1 MKEMLHILKI
11 GGNVLSNDLVLASVL
26 NAFSKKEG
34 RKIIVH
40 GGGKKATILAEKL
53 GIPSVFVDGRR
64 ITDADALEIAVM
76 TYAGWYN
83 KKIVAHCHSIGL
95 SALGLS
101 GADANAILSVKRPV
115 KEVDFGWVGDPVK
128 VNVETLTHFMNI
140 DLTLVFC
147 AVTHDGQG
155 QLLNTN
161 ADTIASTLA
170 TAFSSTYSVNLTYCL
185 ELPGVL
191 EDVADPRTVIPSLNR
206 SAFIGGRE
214 KGYFHAG
221 MIPKLENAFNAIEN
235 GVTKVVICG
244 PDSFLTNGGTH
255 ICK

>member
-40 GGGKKATILAEKL
+40 GGGKKATLLAEKL

-64 ITDADALEIAVM
+64 ITDTDALEIAVM

-128 VNVETLTHFMNI
+128 VNVKTLSHFMNI

-170 TAFSSTYSVNLTYCL
+170 TAFSNAYSVNLTYCL

-191 EDVADPRTVIPSLNR
+191 EDVSDPRTVIPSLNR
-206 SAFIGGRE
+206 SAFIEGRE
-214 KGYFHAG
+214 KGCFHTG

>member
-40 GGGKKATILAEKL
+40 GGGKKATLLAEKL

-64 ITDADALEIAVM
+64 ITDTDALEIAVM

-83 KKIVAHCHSIGL
+83 KKIVANCHSIGL

-128 VNVETLTHFMNI
+128 VNVKTLSHFMNI

-161 ADTIASTLA
+161 ADNIASTLA
-170 TAFSSTYSVNLTYCL
+170 TAFSNAYSVNLTYCL

-191 EDVADPRTVIPSLNR
+191 EDVSDPRTVIPSLNR
-206 SAFIGGRE
+206 SAFIEGRE
-214 KGYFHAG
+214 KGCFHTG

>member
-26 NAFSKKEG
+26 SAFSEKEG

-40 GGGKKATILAEKL
+40 GGGKKATVLAEKL

-64 ITDADALEIAVM
+64 ITDTDSLEIAVM

-115 KEVDFGWVGDPVK
+115 KEVDFGWVGDPVT
-128 VNVETLTHFMNI
+128 VNVQTLSHFMNI

-170 TAFSSTYSVNLTYCL
+170 TALSNIYSVNLTYCL

-191 EDVADPRTVIPSLNR
+191 EDVSDPNTVISSLNR
-206 SAFIGGRE
+206 SSFIEGRE
-214 KGYFHAG
+214 KGVFHAG

-235 GVTKVVICG
+235 GVKKVVICG

-255 ICK
+255 IC

>member
-53 GIPSVFVDGRR
+53 GIPSVFIDGRR
-64 ITDADALEIAVM
+64 ITDTDALEIAVM

-128 VNVETLTHFMNI
+128 VNVETLTHFINI

-147 AVTHDGQG
+147 AVTHEGQG

-206 SAFIGGRE
+206 SAFIEGRE
-214 KGYFHAG
+214 KRYFHAG

>member
-64 ITDADALEIAVM
+64 ITDTDALEIAVM

-95 SALGLS
+95 SSLGLS

-115 KEVDFGWVGDPVK
+115 IEVDFGWVGDPVK

-206 SAFIGGRE
+206 SAFIEGRE

>member
-26 NAFSKKEG
+26 KAFSKKEG

-40 GGGKKATILAEKL
+40 GGGKKATLLAEKL

-64 ITDADALEIAVM
+64 ITDTDALEIAVM

-95 SALGLS
+95 AALGLS

-115 KEVDFGWVGDPVK
+115 KEVDFGWVGNPVK
-128 VNVETLTHFMNI
+128 VNVQTLTHFMNI

-147 AVTHDGQG
+147 AVTHNGHG

-170 TAFSSTYSVNLTYCL
+170 TSFAPFYEVNLTYCL

-191 EDVADPRTVIPSLNR
+191 RDISNIQSVIPSLDFI
-206 SAFIGGRE
+206 AFQEGRE
-214 KGYFHAG
+214 QGYFHSG

>member
-26 NAFSKKEG
+26 SAFSKKEG

-40 GGGKKATILAEKL
+40 GGGKKATVLAEKL
-53 GIPSVFVDGRR
+53 GIPSVFVEGRR
-64 ITDADALEIAVM
+64 ITDSDSLEIAVM

-95 SALGLS
+95 PALGLS

-115 KEVDFGWVGDPVK
+115 KEVDFGWVGDPVT
-128 VNVETLTHFMNI
+128 VNVQTLSHFMNI

-170 TAFSSTYSVNLTYCL
+170 TALSSIYSVNLTYCL

-191 EDVADPRTVIPSLNR
+191 EDVSDPNTVISSLDR
-206 SAFIGGRE
+206 SAFIEGWE
-214 KGYFHAG
+214 KGVFHAG

-255 ICK
+255 IC

>member
-1 MKEMLHILKI
+1 MKEVLHILKI
-11 GGNVLSNDLVLASVL
+11 GGNVLSKDLVLASVL
-26 NAFSKKEG
+26 SAFSEKEG

-40 GGGKKATILAEKL
+40 GGGKKATVLAEKL

-64 ITDADALEIAVM
+64 ITDTDSLEIAVM

-101 GADANAILSVKRPV
+101 GADANAILSVKRPL
-115 KEVDFGWVGDPVK
+115 KEVDFGWVGDPVN
-128 VNVETLTHFMNI
+128 VNVQTLSHFMNI

-147 AVTHDGQG
+147 AVTHDGKG

-170 TAFSSTYSVNLTYCL
+170 TALSNIYSVNLTYCL

-191 EDVADPRTVIPSLNR
+191 EDVSDPNTVISSLNR
-206 SAFIGGRE
+206 SAFIEGRE
-214 KGYFHAG
+214 KSYFHAG

>member
-40 GGGKKATILAEKL
+40 GGGKKATLLAEKL

-64 ITDADALEIAVM
+64 ITDTDALEIAVM

-115 KEVDFGWVGDPVK
+115 KEVDFGWVGNPVK
-128 VNVETLTHFMNI
+128 VNVKTLSHFMNI

-170 TAFSSTYSVNLTYCL
+170 TAFSNAYSVNLTYCL

-191 EDVADPRTVIPSLNR
+191 EDVSDPRTVIPSLNR
-206 SAFIGGRE
+206 SAFIEGRE
-214 KGYFHAG
+214 KGCFHTG

>member
-11 GGNVLSNDLVLASVL
+11 GGNVLSNDLVFASVL

-64 ITDADALEIAVM
+64 ITDTDALEIAVM

-206 SAFIGGRE
+206 SAFIEGRE

>member
-11 GGNVLSNDLVLASVL
+11 GGNVLSNDLVLASIL

-64 ITDADALEIAVM
+64 ITDTDALEIAVM

-101 GADANAILSVKRPV
+101 GADANAILSVKRPIR
-115 KEVDFGWVGDPVK
+115 EVDFGWVGDPVK

-140 DLTLVFC
+140 DLSLVFC

-206 SAFIGGRE
+206 SAFIVGRE

>member
-1 MKEMLHILKI
+1 
-11 GGNVLSNDLVLASVL
+11 
-26 NAFSKKEG
+26 
-34 RKIIVH
+34 
-40 GGGKKATILAEKL
+40 
-53 GIPSVFVDGRR
+53 
-64 ITDADALEIAVM
+64 M

-115 KEVDFGWVGDPVK
+115 KEVDFGWVGDPVT
-128 VNVETLTHFMNI
+128 VNVQTLSHFMNI

-170 TAFSSTYSVNLTYCL
+170 TALSNIYSVNLTYCL

-191 EDVADPRTVIPSLNR
+191 EDVSDPRTVIPSLNR
-206 SAFIGGRE
+206 SAFIEGRE

-235 GVTKVVICG
+235 GVAKVVICG

>member
-40 GGGKKATILAEKL
+40 GGGKKATLLAEKL

-64 ITDADALEIAVM
+64 ITDTDALEIAVM

-83 KKIVAHCHSIGL
+83 KKIVANCHSIGL

-128 VNVETLTHFMNI
+128 VNVKTLSHFMNI

-170 TAFSSTYSVNLTYCL
+170 TAFSNAYSVNLTYCL

-191 EDVADPRTVIPSLNR
+191 EDVSDPRTVIPSLNR
-206 SAFIGGRE
+206 SAFIEGRE
-214 KGYFHAG
+214 KGCFHTG

>member
-11 GGNVLSNDLVLASVL
+11 GGNVLSNDIVLTSVL
-26 NAFSKKEG
+26 SAFSKKEG

-40 GGGKKATILAEKL
+40 GGGKKATVLAEKL
-53 GIPSVFVDGRR
+53 GIPSVFVEGRR
-64 ITDADALEIAVM
+64 ITDTDSLEIAVM

-115 KEVDFGWVGDPVK
+115 KEVDFGWVGDPVT
-128 VNVETLTHFMNI
+128 VNVQTLTHFMNI

-170 TAFSSTYSVNLTYCL
+170 TALSNIYSVNLTYCL

-191 EDVADPRTVIPSLNR
+191 EDVSDPNTVIPSLNR
-206 SAFIGGRE
+206 SAFIEGRK
-214 KGYFHAG
+214 KGCFHAG

-235 GVTKVVICG
+235 GVKKVVICG

-255 ICK
+255 IC

>member
-11 GGNVLSNDLVLASVL
+11 GGNVLSNDLVLALVL
-26 NAFSKKEG
+26 SAFSKKEG

-40 GGGKKATILAEKL
+40 GGGKKATVLAEKL
-53 GIPSVFVDGRR
+53 GIPSVFVEGRR
-64 ITDADALEIAVM
+64 ITDTDSLEIAVM

-128 VNVETLTHFMNI
+128 VNVQTLSHFMNI

-161 ADTIASTLA
+161 ADTIASALA
-170 TAFSSTYSVNLTYCL
+170 NALSSIYSVNLTYCL

-191 EDVADPRTVIPSLNR
+191 EDVSDPNTVIPTLNR
-206 SAFIGGRE
+206 SAFIEGRE
-214 KGYFHAG
+214 KGLFHAG

-255 ICK
+255 IC

>member
-40 GGGKKATILAEKL
+40 GGGKKATLLAEKL

-64 ITDADALEIAVM
+64 ITDTDALEIAVM

-128 VNVETLTHFMNI
+128 VNVKTLSHFMNI

-170 TAFSSTYSVNLTYCL
+170 TAFSNAYSVNLTYCL

-191 EDVADPRTVIPSLNR
+191 KDVSDPRTVIPSLNR
-206 SAFIGGRE
+206 SAFIEGRE
-214 KGYFHAG
+214 KGCFHTG

>member
-1 MKEMLHILKI
+1 
-11 GGNVLSNDLVLASVL
+11 
-26 NAFSKKEG
+26 
-34 RKIIVH
+34 
-40 GGGKKATILAEKL
+40 
-53 GIPSVFVDGRR
+53 
-64 ITDADALEIAVM
+64 
-76 TYAGWYN
+76 
-83 KKIVAHCHSIGL
+83 
-95 SALGLS
+95 LS

-115 KEVDFGWVGDPVK
+115 NEVDFGWVGDPVK
-128 VNVETLTHFMNI
+128 VNVKTLSHFMNV

-170 TAFSSTYSVNLTYCL
+170 TAFSNTYSVNLTYCL

-191 EDVADPRTVIPSLNR
+191 EDVSDPRTVIPSLNR
-206 SAFIGGRE
+206 SAFTEGRE

-221 MIPKLENAFNAIEN
+221 MIPKLENAINAIEN

-244 PDSFLTNGGTH
+244 ADSFLTNGGTH
-255 ICK
+255 IYK

>member
-1 MKEMLHILKI
+1 
-11 GGNVLSNDLVLASVL
+11 
-26 NAFSKKEG
+26 
-34 RKIIVH
+34 
-40 GGGKKATILAEKL
+40 
-53 GIPSVFVDGRR
+53 
-64 ITDADALEIAVM
+64 
-76 TYAGWYN
+76 
-83 KKIVAHCHSIGL
+83 
-95 SALGLS
+95 LS

-128 VNVETLTHFMNI
+128 VNVQTLSHFMNI

-170 TAFSSTYSVNLTYCL
+170 TALSNIYSVNLTYCL

-191 EDVADPRTVIPSLNR
+191 EDVSDPRTVIPSLNR
-206 SAFIGGRE
+206 SAFIEGRE

-235 GVTKVVICG
+235 GVAKVVVCG

>member
-1 MKEMLHILKI
+1 VLHILKI

-64 ITDADALEIAVM
+64 ITDTDALEIAVM

-206 SAFIGGRE
+206 SAFIEGRE

-244 PDSFLTNGGTH
+244 PDSFLTNSGTH

>member
-11 GGNVLSNDLVLASVL
+11 GGNVLSNDLVLVSVL

-40 GGGKKATILAEKL
+40 GGGKKATLLAEKL

-64 ITDADALEIAVM
+64 ITDTDALEIAVM

-83 KKIVAHCHSIGL
+83 KKIVAHCYSIGL

-115 KEVDFGWVGDPVK
+115 KEVDFGWVGDPIK
-128 VNVETLTHFMNI
+128 VNVETLSHFMNI
-140 DLTLVFC
+140 DLILVFC

-185 ELPGVL
+185 ELTGVL

-206 SAFIGGRE
+206 SAFIEGRE

>member
-1 MKEMLHILKI
+1 MKEVLHILKI
-11 GGNVLSNDLVLASVL
+11 GGNVLGNDLVLASVL

-40 GGGKKATILAEKL
+40 GGGKKATVLAEKL
-53 GIPSVFVDGRR
+53 GIPSVFIDGRR
-64 ITDADALEIAVM
+64 ITDTDALEIAVM

-95 SALGLS
+95 SSLGLS
-101 GADANAILSVKRPV
+101 GADANAILSIKRPV
-115 KEVDFGWVGDPVK
+115 KEVDFGWVGDPVN

-191 EDVADPRTVIPSLNR
+191 EDVADSSTVIPSLNR
-206 SAFIGGRE
+206 SAFIVGHE

>member
-64 ITDADALEIAVM
+64 ITDTDALEIAVM

-128 VNVETLTHFMNI
+128 VNVETLTHFINI

-147 AVTHDGQG
+147 AVTHEGQG

-206 SAFIGGRE
+206 SAFIEGRE
-214 KGYFHAG
+214 QGYFHSG

>member
-1 MKEMLHILKI
+1 MKEILHILKI
-11 GGNVLSNDLVLASVL
+11 GGNVLSNDLILASVL
-26 NAFSKKEG
+26 SAFSKKEG

-40 GGGKKATILAEKL
+40 GGGKKATVLAEKL

-115 KEVDFGWVGDPVK
+115 KEVDFGWVGDPLK
-128 VNVETLTHFMNI
+128 VNVQTLSHFMNI

-170 TAFSSTYSVNLTYCL
+170 TALSNIYSVNLTYCL

-191 EDVADPRTVIPSLNR
+191 EYVADPNTVIPSLNR
-206 SAFIGGRE
+206 SSFIEGRE
-214 KGYFHAG
+214 KCYFHAG

-235 GVTKVVICG
+235 GVKKVVICG

>member
-40 GGGKKATILAEKL
+40 GGGKKATLLAEKL

-64 ITDADALEIAVM
+64 ITDTDALEIAVM

-95 SALGLS
+95 SAMGLS

-128 VNVETLTHFMNI
+128 VNVKTLSHFMNI

-170 TAFSSTYSVNLTYCL
+170 TAFSNAYSVNLTYCL

-191 EDVADPRTVIPSLNR
+191 EDVFDPRTVIPSLNR
-206 SAFIGGRE
+206 SAFIEGRE
-214 KGYFHAG
+214 KGCFHTG

>member
-26 NAFSKKEG
+26 SAFSKKEG

-40 GGGKKATILAEKL
+40 GGGKKATVLAEKL
-53 GIPSVFVDGRR
+53 GIPSIFVEGRR
-64 ITDADALEIAVM
+64 ITDSDSLEIAVM

-115 KEVDFGWVGDPVK
+115 KEVDFGWVGDPVT
-128 VNVETLTHFMNI
+128 VNVQTLSHFMNI

-170 TAFSSTYSVNLTYCL
+170 TALSNIYSVNLTYCL

-191 EDVADPRTVIPSLNR
+191 EDVSDPNTVIPSLNR
-206 SAFIGGRE
+206 SAFIEGRK
-214 KGYFHAG
+214 KGVFHAG

-235 GVTKVVICG
+235 GVKKVVICG

-255 ICK
+255 IC

>member
-64 ITDADALEIAVM
+64 ITDTDALEIAVM

-128 VNVETLTHFMNI
+128 VNVKTLSHFMNI

-147 AVTHDGQG
+147 AVTHDRQG

-170 TAFSSTYSVNLTYCL
+170 TAFSNAYSVNLTYCL

-191 EDVADPRTVIPSLNR
+191 EDVSDPRTVIPSLNR
-206 SAFIGGRE
+206 SAFIEGRE
-214 KGYFHAG
+214 KGCFHTG

>member
-1 MKEMLHILKI
+1 MKEVLHILKI

-64 ITDADALEIAVM
+64 ITDTDALEIAVM

-140 DLTLVFC
+140 NLTLVFC

-206 SAFIGGRE
+206 SAFIEGRE

>member
-11 GGNVLSNDLVLASVL
+11 GGNVLSNDLILASVL
-26 NAFSKKEG
+26 KAFSKKEG

-40 GGGKKATILAEKL
+40 GGGKKATLLAEKL

-64 ITDADALEIAVM
+64 ITDTDALEIAVM

-128 VNVETLTHFMNI
+128 VNVKTLSHFMNI

-170 TAFSSTYSVNLTYCL
+170 TAFSNAYSVNLTYCL

-191 EDVADPRTVIPSLNR
+191 EDVSDPRTVIPSLNR
-206 SAFIGGRE
+206 SAFIEGRE
-214 KGYFHAG
+214 KGCFHTG

>member
-206 SAFIGGRE
+206 SAFIEGRE

>member
-11 GGNVLSNDLVLASVL
+11 GGNVLSDDLVLASVL
-26 NAFSKKEG
+26 RAFSKKEG

-40 GGGKKATILAEKL
+40 GGGKKATVLAEKL
-53 GIPSVFVDGRR
+53 GIPSVFVEGRR
-64 ITDADALEIAVM
+64 ITDSDSLEIAVM

-95 SALGLS
+95 PALGLS

-115 KEVDFGWVGDPVK
+115 KEVDFGWVGDPVT
-128 VNVETLTHFMNI
+128 VNVQTLSHFMNI

-170 TAFSSTYSVNLTYCL
+170 TALSSIYSVNLTYCL

-191 EDVADPRTVIPSLNR
+191 EDVSDPNTVIPSLNR
-206 SAFIGGRE
+206 SAFIEGRE
-214 KGYFHAG
+214 KGVFHAG

-255 ICK
+255 IC

>member
-1 MKEMLHILKI
+1 MKEILHILKI

-26 NAFSKKEG
+26 SAFSEKEG

-40 GGGKKATILAEKL
+40 GGGKKATVLAEKL

-64 ITDADALEIAVM
+64 ITDTDSLEIAVM

-128 VNVETLTHFMNI
+128 VNVQTLSHFMNI

-147 AVTHDGQG
+147 AVTHDGKG

-170 TAFSSTYSVNLTYCL
+170 TALSNIYSVNLTYCL

-191 EDVADPRTVIPSLNR
+191 KDVSDPNTVISSLNR
-206 SAFIGGRE
+206 SAFIEGRE
-214 KGYFHAG
+214 KGVFH
-221 MIPKLENAFNAIEN
+221 
-235 GVTKVVICG
+235 T
-244 PDSFLTNGGTH
+244 
-255 ICK
+255 

>member
-1 MKEMLHILKI
+1 MKEILHILKI

-26 NAFSKKEG
+26 SAFSNKEG

-40 GGGKKATILAEKL
+40 GGGKKATVLAEKL
-53 GIPSVFVDGRR
+53 GIPSVFVEGRR
-64 ITDADALEIAVM
+64 ITDTDSLEIAVM

-83 KKIVAHCHSIGL
+83 KKIVAQCHSIGL

-115 KEVDFGWVGDPVK
+115 KEVDFGWVGDPVT
-128 VNVETLTHFMNI
+128 VNVQTLSHFMNI

-170 TAFSSTYSVNLTYCL
+170 TALSNIYSVNLTYCL
-185 ELPGVL
+185 ELTGVL
-191 EDVADPRTVIPSLNR
+191 EDVSDPRTVIPSLHR
-206 SAFIGGRE
+206 SAFIEGRE

>member
-26 NAFSKKEG
+26 RAFSKKEG

-40 GGGKKATILAEKL
+40 GGGKKATVLAEKL
-53 GIPSVFVDGRR
+53 GIPSVFVEGRR
-64 ITDADALEIAVM
+64 ITDTDSLEIAVM

-115 KEVDFGWVGDPVK
+115 KEVDFGWVGDPVT
-128 VNVETLTHFMNI
+128 VNVQTLSQFMNI

-170 TAFSSTYSVNLTYCL
+170 TALSSIYSVNLTYCL

-191 EDVADPRTVIPSLNR
+191 EDVSDPNTVIPSLNR
-206 SAFIGGRE
+206 SAFIEGRE
-214 KGYFHAG
+214 KGVFHAG

-244 PDSFLTNGGTH
+244 SDSFLTNGGTH
-255 ICK
+255 IC